1 MEKKLIALCLLCAV
15 ELNSYGIV
23 CSPGENGLLAEDE
36 LEPLVMAEYVSLEEP
51 GQPEPHHHHPVLV

>member
-1 MEKKLIALCLLCAV
+1 M
-15 ELNSYGIV
+15 V